1 MAKILYVED
10 EFRLV
15 GFIFTLLSEHEVLL
29 AFDFWSAL
37 DKLKKNPDIEMV
49 ITDIDL
55 KPDVQG
61 AKNGVDLA
69 DLLRLGQPDL
79 PCVILSWGPQRGLE
93 RAHISFHKRVLGLAG
108 THFPSIVRVILDNWA
123 EQSRKMW
130 SLLPKE

>member
-108 THFPSIVRVILDNWA
+108 THFPSIVRIILDNWV

>member
-10 EFRLV
+10 KPRFYGYML
-15 GFIFTLLSEHEVLL
+15 TLLTEHEVIL
-29 AFDFWSAL
+29 AFDFWHAL
-37 DKLKKNPDIEMV
+37 KQLKKHPDIEMV

-55 KPDVQG
+55 EPDVEG

-93 RAHISFHKRVLGLAG
+93 RAHISFHKRVLGLNS
-108 THFPSIVRVILDNWA
+108 TSFPSIVRVILSNWA
-123 EQSRKMW
+123 EQSQKMW

>member
-93 RAHISFHKRVLGLAG
+93 RAHISLHKRVLGLDG

>member
-1 MAKILYVED
+1 MAKVLYVED
-10 EFRLV
+10 DSRFYGYMLV
-15 GFIFTLLSEHEVLL
+15 LLTEHEVIL
-29 AFDFWSAL
+29 AFDFWDAL
-37 DKLKKNPDIEMV
+37 NQLKKHPDIEMV

-55 KPDVQG
+55 EPDVEG